1 MIDGILVI
9 DKPKGWTSH
18 DVVAKLRGVFGQK
31 RIGHT
36 GTLDPIATGVLPV
49 CLGKATRVSEYMLAD
64 DKSYTATLQ
73 LGLRTDTLDASGT
86 VTERSDRFPE
96 KTELEAVMAA
106 FKGEQWQTPPMFS
119 AKKKDGVPLYVR
131 ARKGEVIERKP
142 NRIVVHS
149 LQLLSYNPPYAQ
161 IECRVSKGTYIR
173 SLIDDIGARLGCG
186 AVMTELRRTKS
197 GDFCIEEAISMDAL
211 VSMAPSEAVVRLLP
225 LDRALQSV
233 PSVQVTEAE
242 HSRLIVGQTVTT
254 TESECE
260 LLRVYADKVFLG
272 PGRVRSGELKLWKV
286 LV

>member
-9 DKPKGWTSH
+9 DKPKDWTSH

-36 GTLDPIATGVLPV
+36 GTLDPIATGVLPI

-64 DKSYTATLQ
+64 DKVYTATLRF
-73 LGLRTDTLDASGT
+73 GLRTDTLDATGT
-86 VTERSDRFPE
+86 VTEQTDQIPD
-96 KTELEAVMAA
+96 KAA
-106 FKGEQWQTPPMFS
+106 LDAALFAFVGEQWQTPPMFS

-131 ARKGEVIERKP
+131 ARKGEVVERKP

-149 LQLLSYNPPYAQ
+149 LRLHSLEPPYAQ
-161 IECRVSKGTYIR
+161 IECHVSKGTYIR
-173 SLIDDIGARLGCG
+173 SLIDDIGVRLGCG
-186 AVMTELRRTKS
+186 AIMTELRRTKS
-197 GDFCIEEAISMDAL
+197 GDFGIHEAVTMDAL
-211 VSMAPSEAVVRLLP
+211 SAMSRTDAVELLQP

-233 PSVQVTEAE
+233 PAVSVQE
-242 HSRLIVGQTVTT
+242 HEKTRLTVGQTVTT
-254 TESECE
+254 TRPDSE
-260 LLRVYADKVFLG
+260 LLRVYAEGLFLG